1 MTGLAQRL
9 TPPGSVPYPGN
20 HLGLRWRPMIG
31 RDAPA
36 VYALICLIE
45 DEDQAIR
52 RTSVDD
58 IADMMEGK
66 NGRDWVDTIV
76 GLDAKANIL
85 RGRLGARAAR
95 HPRGGDRRRQ
105 CVHSSSLAG
114 PWRGP
119 RPPVLAGQPRP
130 PDAG

>member
-1 MTGLAQRL
+1 
-9 TPPGSVPYPGN
+9 
-20 HLGLRWRPMIG
+20 MIG

-52 RTSVDD
+52 RTSVED

-76 GLDAKANIL
+76 GLDAKANI
-85 RGRLGARAAR
+85 
-95 HPRGGDRRRQ
+95 
-105 CVHSSSLAG
+105 
-114 PWRGP
+114 
-119 RPPVLAGQPRP
+119 
-130 PDAG
+130 